1 MIKRIAITGPEST
14 GKSWLAKHLSAHF
27 GEPWVPEFSR
37 AYLNRLSHPYTF
49 NDVLRI
55 ARGQYRNEE
64 RMAAKAD
71 IYLFCDTDF
80 LVTHIW
86 CMVKYGRSHPWIIHM
101 LEKHRY
107 HHYLLCNTDLPW
119 EPDPLREH
127 PEMRQELLGIYIQEL
142 QTRNL
147 PYTLISGSGDQRLQA
162 AVKAVRYP
170 DDNKQK

>member
-37 AYLNRLSHPYTF
+37 AYLSRLSHPYTF

-55 ARGQYRNEE
+55 SRGQYRTEE

-71 IYLFCDTDF
+71 SYLFCDTDF

-86 CMVKYGRSHPWIIHM
+86 CMVKYGRSHPCIDHM
-101 LEKHRY
+101 LETHRY
-107 HHYLLCNTDLPW
+107 HHHL
-119 EPDPLREH
+119 
-127 PEMRQELLGIYIQEL
+127 
-142 QTRNL
+142 
-147 PYTLISGSGDQRLQA
+147 
-162 AVKAVRYP
+162 
-170 DDNKQK
+170 